1 MKVAIDSGP
10 LKTGHKVRGIGVHTR
25 ELVKSLQ
32 IETKGSDVEINS
44 VDFTK
49 ADLNKYDIVHYQ
61 HFHPFFLS
69 IPTNKPKAKTVITI
83 HDLIPLIFPKHYPPG
98 IQGKLTM
105 WRQKSLL
112 NNIDAV
118 ITISKTSKKDICNL
132 LDIDPKKV
140 FVVNLAPRSI
150 FRKLHARDWDGD
162 TRKKYKLPKKFVL
175 YVGDI
180 NYNKN
185 IPALLEGCQKARIPL
200 VIVGKQAKE
209 IEEMGLDLPSVE
221 GPRDWVRFVFDIP
234 HPELSHYKNILN
246 KVGNGGVIRTGFV
259 SDKDLVRIYN
269 QATIYCQPSFYEG
282 FGFPVLEAMAC
293 GVPVIASKTQALK
306 EVAEDA
312 AFFFSPKSSTEL
324 SNKIKQLLGS
334 KKTREDLVRKGNKRV
349 KKFTWEKTAKE
360 TLDVYEN
367 IN

>member
-1 MKVAIDSGP
+1 M
-10 LKTGHKVRGIGVHTR
+10 
-25 ELVKSLQ
+25 
-32 IETKGSDVEINS
+32 
-44 VDFTK
+44 
-49 ADLNKYDIVHYQ
+49 
-61 HFHPFFLS
+61 
-69 IPTNKPKAKTVITI
+69 
-83 HDLIPLIFPKHYPPG
+83 
-98 IQGKLTM
+98 
-105 WRQKSLL
+105 
-112 NNIDAV
+112 
-118 ITISKTSKKDICNL
+118 
-132 LDIDPKKV
+132 
-140 FVVNLAPRSI
+140 
-150 FRKLHARDWDGD
+150 
-162 TRKKYKLPKKFVL
+162 
-175 YVGDI
+175 
-180 NYNKN
+180 
-185 IPALLEGCQKARIPL
+185 PL

-324 SNKIKQLLGS
+324 SL
-334 KKTREDLVRKGNKRV
+334 
-349 KKFTWEKTAKE
+349 
-360 TLDVYEN
+360 
-367 IN
+367 

>member
-25 ELVKSLQ
+25 ELVKALQ
-32 IETKGSDVEINS
+32 AETKGSDVKIKS
-44 VDFTK
+44 VDFTR
-49 ADLNKYDIVHYQ
+49 ANLDKYDIVHFQ

-105 WRQKSLL
+105 WRQKNLL
-112 NNIDAV
+112 KNIDAV
-118 ITISKTSKKDICNL
+118 ITISKTSKKDICEL

-150 FRKLHARDWDGD
+150 FRKLHARNWDRD
-162 TRKKYKLPKKFVL
+162 TQKKHNLPKKFVL

-185 IPALLEGCQKARIPL
+185 IPTLLEGCQKAKIPL

-246 KVGNGGVIRTGFV
+246 KVGKDGVVRTGFV
-259 SDKDLVRIYN
+259 NDKDLVRIYN
-269 QATIYCQPSFYEG
+269 QATIYCQPSLYEG
-282 FGFPVLEAMAC
+282 FGLPVLEAMAC
-293 GVPVIASKTQALK
+293 GVPVITSNTKALK
-306 EVAEDA
+306 EVAGDSA
-312 AFFFSPKSSTEL
+312 VFFSPKSSTEL
-324 SNKIKQLLGS
+324 SNKIKQLSGS
-334 KKTREDLVRKGNKRV
+334 KKAREELARKGSVRV

-360 TLDVYEN
+360 TLGVYEN